1 MTGVCGMKK
10 ERACWRRAWG
20 THKSSLYKTDWAL
33 DDGRALWLVT
43 DFLLLRNIPMWRSTL
58 CSRGHGAKE
67 RCARR
72 EGCEEGH
79 SCQRAHKL
87 RFSHRMTQ
95 RQRVFAWGWEPE
107 GSCKVLYPSGRGRHC
122 WKSDETG
129 RLSGLLVAVLD
140 NQPTDKIKCGRVYC
154 AQSQDGRRR
163 APPLWWDSGEHDGCA
178 RVNRGAHHQSLC
190 GSDRGRRLY
199 RGGRRNGTIVR
210 PPRGR
215 PG

>member
-1 MTGVCGMKK
+1 MVTCVILAGGWTARPPNRGLRTCHVSPKGRLGMTGVCGMKK

-20 THKSSLYKTDWAL
+20 THKSSLYKRGWAL

-79 SCQRAHKL
+79 SCQRTHKL

-95 RQRVFAWGWEPE
+95 RQRVFAWGREPE
-107 GSCKVLYPSGRGRHC
+107 GSCKVLFPQGRGRHC

-140 NQPTDKIKCGRVYC
+140 RDSVLSHSASDPPTWVVTRDEPTDKTDARK
-154 AQSQDGRRR
+154 
-163 APPLWWDSGEHDGCA
+163 SGFP
-178 RVNRGAHHQSLC
+178 
-190 GSDRGRRLY
+190 
-199 RGGRRNGTIVR
+199 T
-210 PPRGR
+210 
-215 PG
+215 